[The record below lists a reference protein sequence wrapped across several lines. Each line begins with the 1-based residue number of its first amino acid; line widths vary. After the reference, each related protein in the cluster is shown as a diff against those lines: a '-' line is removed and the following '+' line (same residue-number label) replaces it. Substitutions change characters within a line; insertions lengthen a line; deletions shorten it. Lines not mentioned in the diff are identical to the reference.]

1 MDTHTS
7 TFNKNTIDP
16 IKISGEEYVIIRNLK
31 KEYEKKKNEIIKKIF
46 DEIKENHLKDNTE
59 KNT

>member
-1 MDTHTS
+1 MDTS
-7 TFNKNTIDP
+7 TLKKNTIDP
-16 IKISGEEYVIIRNLK
+16 IKISGEEYVIIKNLK
-31 KEYEKKKNEIIKKIF
+31 KEYEKKKNEIVHKIL

>member
-1 MDTHTS
+1 MDSFTLK
-7 TFNKNTIDP
+7 KNTIDP
-16 IKISGEEYVIIRNLK
+16 VKISGEEYVIIKNLK
-31 KEYEKKKNEIIKKIF
+31 KEYVKKKNEIVQKIL

>member
-1 MDTHTS
+1 MDSFTLK
-7 TFNKNTIDP
+7 KNTIDP
-16 IKISGEEYVIIRNLK
+16 IKISGEEYVIIKNLK
-31 KEYEKKKNEIIKKIF
+31 KEYVKKKNEIVQKIL

>member
-1 MDTHTS
+1 MDSS
-7 TFNKNTIDP
+7 TLKKNTIDP
-16 IKISGEEYVIIRNLK
+16 IKISGEEYVIIKNLK
-31 KEYEKKKNEIIKKIF
+31 KEYEKKKNEIVQKIL

>member
-1 MDTHTS
+1 MESS
-7 TFNKNTIDP
+7 TLKKNTIDP
-16 IKISGEEYVIIRNLK
+16 IKISGEEYVIIKNLK
-31 KEYEKKKNEIIKKIF
+31 KEYEKKKNEIVQKIL